1 MKWSLFALCIGF
13 CIDLLIGDPHG
24 LPHPVAAIGHLISL
38 LERLFR
44 RLFPKTPGGERAAG
58 ACIWILTALIAAAL
72 PALLLWGCARVSVW
86 LRLAVESL
94 IGKKPLIVAPG
105 MKTGMNVRIDDPSTM
120 AGDLVVGSVAAIACY
135 GAPLIVIDMGT
146 ATTMVLI
153 DNEGSYRGGAIIPG
167 IKLSYGAL
175 SSGTSL
181 LPDIAILPPKKVIA
195 TNTVDSM
202 RSGAVYGTA
211 AMLDGMIDRMEKEI
225 GYPCTVVATGGLART
240 VVKNCSR
247 DIIYDADLLL
257 KGLWVLYDRNRK
269 S

>member
-240 VVKNCSR
+240 VVQNCSR